1 MIYYMLVIPLKGI
14 LVLILL
20 TFLQMLISSFI
31 MLFFSFVIN
40 YSISRVCC
48 PPYYTPFMSYMQ
60 LRAKDIGLDSSQ
72 LECLIRVTGVAGS
85 IPGPSIYFYH
95 LFCSFLFSNYN
106 IIIQTIQ
113 QCTVNQFLFATTL
126 FRDSLAINW
135 FATTKF
141 RE

>member
-1 MIYYMLVIPLKGI
+1 MILHAGN
-14 LVLILL
+14 
-20 TFLQMLISSFI
+20 SFKRNTCSNI
-31 MLFFSFVIN
+31 VNFPVDAYFQLHYAFFSFVIN

-48 PPYYTPFMSYMQ
+48 PPYYTPFMSNMQ

>member
-1 MIYYMLVIPLKGI
+1 MILHAGHSFKRNTCSNIVNFPVDAY
-14 LVLILL
+14 
-20 TFLQMLISSFI
+20 FQLQYA
-31 MLFFSFVIN
+31 FFSFVIN

-48 PPYYTPFMSYMQ
+48 PPYYTPFMSNMQ

-141 RE
+141 RK

>member
-1 MIYYMLVIPLKGI
+1 MILHAGNSFKRNTCSNIVNFPVDAYFQLHYAFFFFCDQLQYKQS
-14 LVLILL
+14 VLPTLL
-20 TFLQMLISSFI
+20 
-31 MLFFSFVIN
+31 
-40 YSISRVCC
+40 C
-48 PPYYTPFMSYMQ
+48 TPFMSYMQ